1 MLLSV
6 KISPISLISG
16 LFFLPTMKAYFTVL
30 QARFRMLLQY
40 RAAAWAGFGTQTFF
54 GFIRVMIF
62 TGFFASTTKAQPM
75 TFEQVISYVWL
86 GQVLFA
92 LIPFRE
98 DVEIANLI
106 RTGNIAY
113 ELVRPVQLYWFWFA
127 RQIGSRTA
135 PVLLRA
141 TPMIVVAAFIFPQ
154 IGFERWALRAPVSGL
169 AFGLFLL
176 SVLAAMFLACAF
188 SMIMSISLFWTI
200 SADGVSTLVPV
211 LIWSLCGI
219 VLPIPFYPDWMQ
231 AILRVLPFRGLMD
244 VPFRIYVGSILP
256 AEALCEIAGQ
266 GAWIAGLI
274 LFSRGLLKRALSR
287 VVVQGG

>member
-1 MLLSV
+1 
-6 KISPISLISG
+6 
-16 LFFLPTMKAYFTVL
+16 
-30 QARFRMLLQY
+30 MLLQY

-75 TFEQVISYVWL
+75 TFEQVISYIWL

-98 DVEIANLI
+98 DVETAYFI

-113 ELVRPVQLYWFWFA
+113 ELVRPVKLYWFWFA

-141 TPMIVVAAFIFPQ
+141 TPMLVVSAFIFPL
-154 IGFERWALRAPVSGL
+154 IGFERWALRPPVSISAL
-169 AFGLFLL
+169 LLFLV
-176 SVLAAMFLACAF
+176 SVLAAMLLACTF

-200 SADGVSTLVPV
+200 SGDGVSNLVPV
-211 LIWSLCGI
+211 LVWSLCGI
-219 VLPIPFYPDWMQ
+219 IMPIPFYPDWLQ
-231 AILRVLPFRGLMD
+231 PILRALPFRGLMD
-244 VPFRIYVGSILP
+244 VPFQIYVGSISP
-256 AEALCEIAGQ
+256 AAALFEIGLQ
-266 GAWIAGLI
+266 GVWIAGLI
-274 LFSRGLLKRALSR
+274 VFSYGLLNRGLSR